1 MNVDHE
7 DNLREELGPIPE
19 GWVAVRFASVRE
31 WLQYGTSLR
40 CRSEPTE
47 FPVLRIPNIELGQ
60 VNTSDLKFGELSTS
74 EASRYRLEEGD
85 LIFIRTNGVVER
97 LGSCAVY
104 ENQPENALFASY
116 LIRARLKLGRVDPH
130 FAAYFFASERGN
142 RIIAGRATPAAD
154 GKFNLNTGTIDS
166 LPFPLP
172 PTLDE
177 QREIVRALA
186 SVRDAIKLHD
196 QSLAVSRSLKSA
208 AMRALFTKG
217 MRGEAQK
224 DTEIGPV
231 PESWEVRPLEAIAN
245 IYSSSRLGYGELLAR
260 EELPS
265 APSSLY
271 VLGIKVIDMTRCE
284 AEAVLDDAE
293 LKKFVPKA
301 EAEQRCIAPG
311 AIVFPKNGAAVA
323 TNKKRRV
330 GSWCVLDPNVMALHA
345 KEEVDQAFLFQ
356 WMLNF
361 DLRSLV
367 KPGPVPNFGK
377 GDISGISVQ
386 FPPTLDEQREIVAV
400 LNAIDR
406 KIDLQKRKRAV
417 LDELFK
423 ALLHKLMTGE
433 VRVADLDLS
442 AIASMKEEAAA

>member
-1 MNVDHE
+1 MPSDTSTGEAALSPGWTRKSLAELCRILSGGTPPKSEARYWIGDVPWVSGKDMKSARLFDAIDHVSVDAIGAGTRMAPAGAVLLLVRGMGLAK
-7 DNLREELGPIPE
+7 DLP
-19 GWVAVRFASVRE
+19 VAVAKRAMAFNQDIKALVPKVDGMGPFIRAAIYANKAQLLARIVPSAH
-31 WLQYGTSLR
+31 GTMTLN
-40 CRSEPTE
+40 
-47 FPVLRIPNIELGQ
+47 LDDIESFEVAAPDDAAEAIAL
-60 VNTSDLKFGELSTS
+60 GEL
-74 EASRYRLEEGD
+74 LDQVHD
-85 LIFIRTNGVVER
+85 LADSATQELLVAEH
-97 LGSCAVY
+97 
-104 ENQPENALFASY
+104 
-116 LIRARLKLGRVDPH
+116 LKR
-130 FAAYFFASERGN
+130 
-142 RIIAGRATPAAD
+142 
-154 GKFNLNTGTIDS
+154 
-166 LPFPLP
+166 
-172 PTLDE
+172 
-177 QREIVRALA
+177 
-186 SVRDAIKLHD
+186 
-196 QSLAVSRSLKSA
+196 A

-224 DTEIGPV
+224 DTEIGSV

-265 APSSLY
+265 APSSLH

-284 AEAVLDDAE
+284 AESVLDDAE

-311 AIVFPKNGAAVA
+311 AIVFPKNGAAIS

-345 KEEVDQAFLFQ
+345 KEEVDQAFLFH

-433 VRVADLDLS
+433 IRVADLDLS
-442 AIASMKEEAAA
+442 ALEPAKETEAAA